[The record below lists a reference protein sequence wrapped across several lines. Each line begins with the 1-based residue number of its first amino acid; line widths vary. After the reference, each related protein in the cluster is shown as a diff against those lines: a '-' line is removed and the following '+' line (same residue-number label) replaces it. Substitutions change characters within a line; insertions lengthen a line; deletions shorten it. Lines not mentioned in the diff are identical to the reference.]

1 MYPIEAYKLEH
12 LRYTLLKFFRDELE
26 TVKRRRVSAAG
37 VSC

>member
-12 LRYTLLKFFRDELE
+12 LRYILLEFFRGELE
-26 TVKRRRVSAAG
+26 TVKRPRVSAAG